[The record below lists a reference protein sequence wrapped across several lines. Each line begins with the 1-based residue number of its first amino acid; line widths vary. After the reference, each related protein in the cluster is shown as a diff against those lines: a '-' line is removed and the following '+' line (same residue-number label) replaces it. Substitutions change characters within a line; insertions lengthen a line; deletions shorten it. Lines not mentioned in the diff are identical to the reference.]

1 MEIITLITIVL
12 TSGTLIYF
20 VWRSL
25 TLANVTADQEEY
37 IKELEDMSQY
47 MYDQIRESYKAMK
60 NIDHKGAFE
69 EDDEAGTTFTLLKN
83 IIENLEKE
91 FNAETKEEK

>member
-1 MEIITLITIVL
+1 MEIIPLITIVL
-12 TSGTLIYF
+12 ASGTLIYF

-47 MYDQIRESYKAMK
+47 MYDQISESFNEMK
-60 NIDHKGAFE
+60 KIDHKGSFE
-69 EDDEAGTTFTLLKN
+69 SDDEAGTTFSLLNNVIK
-83 IIENLEKE
+83 NLEKE
-91 FNAETKEEK
+91 FNAEKKEEK

>member
-1 MEIITLITIVL
+1 MILQIIILIL
-12 TSGTLIYF
+12 LSGGFVYF

-47 MYDQIRESYKAMK
+47 MYDQINIVYQEMK
-60 NIDHKGAFE
+60 KIDSRGAFE
-69 EDDEAGTTFTLLKN
+69 KDDETGTVFNQLNQVIT
-83 IIENLEKE
+83 NLQEE
-91 FNAETKEEK
+91 FNAETEEKK